1 MASRFDSSFK
11 TSAVPQ
17 LLAEF
22 AEPVVYRFAGGGT
35 RSIDAIIERNPPA
48 IFDAAGQPMLFE
60 LIIRVTRDGTLG
72 VLSSEINR
80 GSDSVDVK
88 KRVDDAATTRMTVTR
103 KLSDDS
109 GVIVLAL
116 N

>member
-1 MASRFDSSFK
+1 MASRFDNAFQ
-11 TSAVPQ
+11 TSALPQ

-22 AEPVVYRFAGGGT
+22 GEPVVYRFAGGGT

-48 IFDAAGQPMLFE
+48 IFDAAGQPILIE
-60 LIIRVTRDGTLG
+60 LVIRIYRHGTLG
-72 VLSSEINR
+72 VLSNEITR
-80 GSDSVDVK
+80 GGDAVDVK
-88 KRVDDAATTRMTVTR
+88 KRVDDAATSRLTVTR
-103 KLSDDS
+103 KLSEDS

>member
-1 MASRFDSSFK
+1 MASRFDQAFQ
-11 TSAVPQ
+11 TSALPQ

-22 AEPVVYRFAGGGT
+22 GEPVVYRFAGGGT

-48 IFDAAGQPMLFE
+48 IFDAAGQPLLIE
-60 LIIRVTRDGTLG
+60 LVIRVYRHQTLG
-72 VLSSEINR
+72 VLSHEINR
-80 GSDSVDVK
+80 GSDSVDLRR
-88 KRVDDAATTRMTVTR
+88 RVDDATLSRMTVTR

>member
-1 MASRFDSSFK
+1 MASRFDQSFQR
-11 TSAVPQ
+11 SGFPQ
-17 LLAEF
+17 LLAEYG
-22 AEPVVYRFAGGGT
+22 EPVTYLFAGGGS

-48 IFDAAGQPMLFE
+48 IFDAAGQPMLVE
-60 LIIRVTRDGTLG
+60 LIIRIYRHGTLG
-72 VLSSEINR
+72 VLSNEINR
-80 GSDSVDVK
+80 GSDSVDVL
-88 KRVDDAATTRMTVTR
+88 KRVDDVATSRMTVTK